1 MFDLAEDMAAI
12 CLSLYLEVDSDSDS
26 DSRIFDFCV

>member
-12 CLSLYLEVDSDSDS
+12 CLSLYLEVDSGSDS
-26 DSRIFDFCV
+26 DSRIFAFCV